1 MDLGGTF
8 PLDSIVTVHALGKQ
22 WSRFGQRVSPYARK
36 QKQRPGYHGEDSSTE
51 DSDPEQLAKDRSSD
65 GLTRDHPEGFE
76 VIV

>member
-1 MDLGGTF
+1 MDSGGTF

-22 WSRFGQRVSPYARK
+22 WSRFGQRVSPYVRK
-36 QKQRPGYHGEDSSTE
+36 QRHRSGYQGEDNSTE
-51 DSDPEQLAKDRSSD
+51 DSDREQLAKDGSSD